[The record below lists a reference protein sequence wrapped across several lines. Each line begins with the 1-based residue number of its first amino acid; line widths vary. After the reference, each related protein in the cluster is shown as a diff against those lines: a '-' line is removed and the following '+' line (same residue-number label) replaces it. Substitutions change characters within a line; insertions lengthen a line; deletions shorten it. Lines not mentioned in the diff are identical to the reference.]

1 MQGRY
6 RDNGLTSIKTRL
18 ISVANKE
25 GRDAKEN
32 LESKKD
38 IGNHIPICL
47 RYTLSDWERQI
58 NIFLSTKVCI
68 NIIFLKTQDNKL
80 YNTPQMKIYCHKFNY
95 GSLKLITN

>member
-47 RYTLSDWERQI
+47 RYTLSD
-58 NIFLSTKVCI
+58 
-68 NIIFLKTQDNKL
+68 
-80 YNTPQMKIYCHKFNY
+80 
-95 GSLKLITN
+95 